1 METDDTGK
9 FVLGSD
15 DAPIEGGQLYQDQA
29 HSRRIEKLSLKVTLI
44 SVLVP
49 LAVAVLV
56 AFMYM
61 DMRGKMGRI
70 ESSGSLEMS
79 QFEEQLSQ
87 RMTVLGEEN
96 DSFRK
101 TLDAKI
107 DERLAALNKTVAP
120 VEARIG
126 RTEKELDQVAA
137 LKKDISRLS
146 AEMGNL
152 RAENLALKKD
162 MAGVASQ
169 NARVSGL
176 LREVQKKSLDI
187 STLKTSNDALKQDVS
202 RIKADMVDR
211 GDLIAEMKKQKVLY
225 QLEIQELS
233 GKIDKKIQALKAE
246 GSGGAK

>member
-15 DAPIEGGQLYQDQA
+15 ESPIEGGQLYQEQA

-61 DMRGKMGRI
+61 DMRGKMSRI
-70 ESSGSLEMS
+70 ESAGSLEMS

-87 RMTVLGEEN
+87 RMAVLGEEN
-96 DSFRK
+96 DAFRK
-101 TLDAKI
+101 TIDSKV
-107 DERLAALNKTVAP
+107 DERLAAVTKAVAP
-120 VEARIG
+120 VETRLA
-126 RTEKELDQVAA
+126 RTEKELDQLAN
-137 LKKDISRLS
+137 LKKEIARLTS
-146 AEMGNL
+146 EIGSL
-152 RAENLALKKD
+152 RAENLALKKS
-162 MAGVASQ
+162 MAGIASQ

-176 LREVQKKSLDI
+176 VNEVQKKSLDI
-187 STLKTSNDALKQDVS
+187 STLKTSNDALKKDVA
-202 RIKADMVDR
+202 RLKADMVDR

-225 QLEIQELS
+225 QIEIQELS
-233 GKIDKKIQALKAE
+233 GKIDKKIQALKTE
-246 GSGGAK
+246 SPGGPK